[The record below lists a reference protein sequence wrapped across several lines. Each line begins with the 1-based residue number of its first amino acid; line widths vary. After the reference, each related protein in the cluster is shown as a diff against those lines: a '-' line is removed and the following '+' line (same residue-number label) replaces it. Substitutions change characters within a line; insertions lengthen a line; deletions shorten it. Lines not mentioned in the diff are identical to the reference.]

1 MNYTI
6 KALIATGIILTSSV
20 LVFACAKKDTG
31 AVLLPIVHTES
42 VVVEPEALF
51 NEQDTEDEKLPVEAV
66 SMDHTDE
73 YEQFSV
79 LELNNEQN
87 VEIRSTFKKISK
99 KVSKKAT
106 HTYHK
111 KG

>member
-79 LELNNEQN
+79 LNNEQN
-87 VEIRSTFKKISK
+87 VEIRSTVKKISK